1 MLSHIRLLLVL
12 ALRNRKSHTTSSK
25 ADGGLFLLLYTWDFV
40 QGFTTD
46 AHFKVITVPLNGCSV
61 RAQTSL
67 PEFTVNRTNSLGN
80 KSL

>member
-25 ADGGLFLLLYTWDFV
+25 ADGGLFLLYTWDFV

-67 PEFTVNRTNSLGN
+67 PEFTVNRTNFLGN